1 VALML
6 NCEIHGAR
14 DLRVVERPP
23 EALGPS
29 QVRVGVKAVGI
40 CGSDLHYFRHG
51 RVGDFVI
58 REPLTPGHEASGQ
71 VLEVGADVTAVK
83 PGDRVALDPARTCGV
98 CRYCRQGDSNHC
110 EAVHF
115 FGSASRYPHMQGAM
129 REEVVVQERQCVPV
143 PDSLPFE
150 LAAFGE
156 PLAVALH
163 AVRSAGSLLGKTAMV
178 VGAGPIG
185 ALILMAA
192 RLAGAS
198 QVIVVDIVDQTL
210 AACARVGA
218 TRTINAATDP
228 GALDALAAGKGTVDV
243 CFEASGSYAGLAS
256 CLRAARPR
264 GVVVTVGTLSGS
276 SEHCPFNQIM
286 VKSLSCIGSFRFVD
300 EYAMAVDCLSR
311 GLLDVSPLLTAAVP
325 AARVHDAF
333 ALAGDRQLAMKVM
346 VTF

>member
-1 VALML
+1 ML
-6 NCEIHGAR
+6 NCEIHGAQ
-14 DLRVVERPP
+14 DLRLTEVAP
-23 EALGPS
+23 EALGPT

-40 CGSDLHYFRHG
+40 CGSDLHYYRHG

-71 VLEVGADVTAVK
+71 VLEVGAAVTRVK

-129 REEVVVQERQCVPV
+129 REQVVVQESQCLPV
-143 PDSLPFE
+143 PDSLSFE

-163 AVRSAGSLLGKTAMV
+163 AVRSAGTLLGKTAMV

-185 ALILMAA
+185 ALVVMAA

-198 QVIVVDIVDQTL
+198 HVIAVDIVDQTL
-210 AACARVGA
+210 AACARGRHA
-218 TRTINAATDP
+218 HHQRRHRSRR
-228 GALDALAAGKGTVDV
+228 AGRAGGGQGTVDV
-243 CFEASGSYAGLAS
+243 CFEASGNYAGLAN
-256 CLRAARPR
+256 CIRAAPARHHR
-264 GVVVTVGTLSGS
+264 HGG
-276 SEHCPFNQIM
+276 H
-286 VKSLSCIGSFRFVD
+286 
-300 EYAMAVDCLSR
+300 AVRQQRRLPVQPDHGQEPDLR
-311 GLLDVSPLLTAAVP
+311 
-325 AARVHDAF
+325 
-333 ALAGDRQLAMKVM
+333 RQLPLRR
-346 VTF
+346 

>member
-1 VALML
+1 ML
-6 NCEIHGAR
+6 NCAIHGAQ
-14 DLRVVERPP
+14 DLRLVEQAP
-23 EALGPS
+23 EPLGPT
-29 QVRVGVKAVGI
+29 QVRVGIKAVGI
-40 CGSDLHYFRHG
+40 CGSDLHYYRHG
-51 RVGDFVI
+51 KVGDFVI

-71 VLEVGADVTAVK
+71 VLEVGAAVTAVK

-98 CRYCRQGDSNHC
+98 CRYCRQGASNHC

-129 REEVVVQERQCVPV
+129 REQVVVQERQCLPV
-143 PDSLPFE
+143 PDSLSFE

-163 AVRSAGSLLGKTAMV
+163 AVRSAGALLGKTAMV

-198 QVIVVDIVDQTL
+198 HVVVVDIVDQTL
-210 AACARVGA
+210 ATCARLGA

-228 GALDALAAGKGTVDV
+228 AALDELAAGKGIVDV
-243 CFEASGSYAGLAS
+243 CFEVSGNYAGLAS
-256 CLRAARPR
+256 CIRAARPR
-264 GVVVTVGTLSGS
+264 GTIVTVGTLSGS
-276 SEHCPFNQIM
+276 SEQCPFNQIM

-300 EYAMAVDCLSR
+300 EYAWAVDYLSR
-311 GLLDVSPLLTAAVP
+311 GLVDVSPLLTAAVP
-325 AARVHDAF
+325 VRQVHDAF
-333 ALAGDRQLAMKVM
+333 ALAADRSQAMKVM
-346 VTF
+346 VMF

>member
-1 VALML
+1 ML
-6 NCEIHGAR
+6 NCAIHGAQ
-14 DLRVVERPP
+14 DLRLDEQAP
-23 EALGPS
+23 EPLAAT

-40 CGSDLHYFRHG
+40 CGSDLHYYRHG

-71 VLEVGADVTAVK
+71 VLEVGASVTAVK

-129 REEVVVQERQCVPV
+129 REQVVVQEKQCLPV
-143 PDSLPFE
+143 PDSLSFE

-163 AVRSAGSLLGKTAMV
+163 AVRSAGSLLGKSVMV

-185 ALILMAA
+185 ALTLMAA

-198 QVIVVDIVDQTL
+198 QVTVVDIVDETL
-210 AACARVGA
+210 ATCSRVGA
-218 TRTINAATDP
+218 TRTLNAATDP
-228 GALDALAAGKGTVDV
+228 GAIDALAAGKGTIDV
-243 CFEASGSYAGLAS
+243 CFEASGNYAGLAN
-256 CLRAARPR
+256 CIRATRPR
-264 GVVVTVGTLSGS
+264 GVIVTVGTLNGS
-276 SEHCPFNQIM
+276 SEQCPFNLIM
-286 VKSLSCIGSFRFVD
+286 VKSLSVIGSFRFVD
-300 EYAMAVDCLSR
+300 EYAWAVDYLSR
-311 GLLDVSPLLTAAVP
+311 GVLDVSPLLTAAVP
-325 AARVHDAF
+325 VRNVHDAF
-333 ALAGDRQLAMKVM
+333 TLAADRQRAMKVM

>member
-1 VALML
+1 ML
-6 NCEIHGAR
+6 NCAIHGAQ
-14 DLRVVERPP
+14 DLRLDEQAP
-23 EALGPS
+23 EPLAPT
-29 QVRVGVKAVGI
+29 QVRVGIKAVGI
-40 CGSDLHYFRHG
+40 CGSDLHYYRHG

-71 VLEVGADVTAVK
+71 VLEVGAAVTTVK

-129 REEVVVQERQCVPV
+129 REQVVVQEKQCLPV
-143 PDSLPFE
+143 PDSLSFE

-163 AVRSAGSLLGKTAMV
+163 AVRSAGSLLGKSVMV

-185 ALILMAA
+185 ALTLMAA

-198 QVIVVDIVDQTL
+198 QVTVVDIVDETL
-210 AACARVGA
+210 ATCSWVGA
-218 TRTINAATDP
+218 TRTLNAATDP
-228 GALDALAAGKGTVDV
+228 GAIDALAEGKGTIDV
-243 CFEASGSYAGLAS
+243 CFEASGNYAGLAN
-256 CLRAARPR
+256 CIRATRPR
-264 GVVVTVGTLSGS
+264 GVIVTVGTLNGS
-276 SEHCPFNQIM
+276 SEQCPFNQIM
-286 VKSLSCIGSFRFVD
+286 VKSLSLIGSFRFVD
-300 EYAMAVDCLSR
+300 EYAWAVDYLSR
-311 GLLDVSPLLTAAVP
+311 GVLDVSPLLTAAVP
-325 AARVHDAF
+325 VRNVHDAF
-333 ALAGDRQLAMKVM
+333 ALAADRHQAMKVM

>member
-1 VALML
+1 ML
-6 NCEIHGAR
+6 NCAIHGAQ
-14 DLRVVERPP
+14 DLRLDEQAP
-23 EALGPS
+23 EPLAAT
-29 QVRVGVKAVGI
+29 QVRVGIKAVGI
-40 CGSDLHYFRHG
+40 CGSDLHYYRHG

-71 VLEVGADVTAVK
+71 VLEVGAAVTTVK

-129 REEVVVQERQCVPV
+129 REQVVVQEKQCLPV
-143 PDSLPFE
+143 PDSLSFE

-163 AVRSAGSLLGKTAMV
+163 AVRSAGSLLGKSVMV

-185 ALILMAA
+185 ALTLMAA

-198 QVIVVDIVDQTL
+198 QVTVVDIVDETL
-210 AACARVGA
+210 ATCSRVGA
-218 TRTINAATDP
+218 TRTLNAATDP
-228 GALDALAAGKGTVDV
+228 GAIDALAAGKGSIDV
-243 CFEASGSYAGLAS
+243 CFEASGNYAGLAN
-256 CLRAARPR
+256 CIRATRPR
-264 GVVVTVGTLSGS
+264 GVIVTVGTLNGS
-276 SEHCPFNQIM
+276 SEQCPFNQIM
-286 VKSLSCIGSFRFVD
+286 VKSLSMIGSFRFVD
-300 EYAMAVDCLSR
+300 EYAWAVDYLSR
-311 GLLDVSPLLTAAVP
+311 GVLDVSPLLTAAVP
-325 AARVHDAF
+325 VRNVHDAF
-333 ALAGDRQLAMKVM
+333 ALAADRHQAMKVM

>member
-1 VALML
+1 ML
-6 NCEIHGAR
+6 NCMIHGAQ
-14 DLRVVERPP
+14 DLRLDEQDPQP
-23 EALGPS
+23 LEPS
-29 QVRVGVKAVGI
+29 QVRVGIKAVGI
-40 CGSDLHYFRHG
+40 CGSDVHYFRHG

-71 VLEVGADVTAVK
+71 VLEVGTAVTAVK

-98 CRYCRQGDSNHC
+98 CRYCRQGDANHC
-110 EAVHF
+110 ESVHF

-129 REEVVVQERQCVPV
+129 REEVIVQERQCLPV
-143 PDSLPFE
+143 PDSLSFE
-150 LAAFGE
+150 LAAFAE

-163 AVRSAGSLLGKTAMV
+163 AVRSAGSLLGRTAMV

-185 ALILMAA
+185 ALIVMAA

-198 QVIVVDIVDQTL
+198 HVIAVDIVDQTL

-218 TRTINAATDP
+218 TRTINAAADP
-228 GALDALAAGKGTVDV
+228 GALDELAAGKGSVDA

-276 SEHCPFNQIM
+276 SEGCPFNQIM

-300 EYAMAVDCLSR
+300 EYAMAVDCLGR
-311 GLLDVSPLLTAAVP
+311 GLLDVSPLLTAAMPV
-325 AARVHDAF
+325 ARVHDAF
-333 ALAGDRQLAMKVM
+333 ALAGDRQQAMKVM

>member
-1 VALML
+1 ML
-6 NCEIHGAR
+6 NCAIHGAQ
-14 DLRVVERPP
+14 DLRLDVQAP
-23 EALGPS
+23 EALGAT
-29 QVRVGVKAVGI
+29 QVRVAIKAVGI
-40 CGSDLHYFRHG
+40 CGSDLHYYRHG

-71 VLEVGADVTAVK
+71 VLEVGAAVTAVK

-129 REEVVVQERQCVPV
+129 REQVVVQDAQCLPV
-143 PDSLPFE
+143 PDSLSFE

-163 AVRSAGSLLGKTAMV
+163 AVRSAGSLLGKSVMV

-198 QVIVVDIVDQTL
+198 QVTVVDIVDETL
-210 AACARVGA
+210 ATCARVGA

-228 GALDALAAGKGTVDV
+228 GAIDALAAGKGTVDV
-243 CFEASGSYAGLAS
+243 CFEASGKYAGLAN
-256 CLRAARPR
+256 CLRVTRPR
-264 GVVVTVGTLSGS
+264 GVIVTVGTLNGS
-276 SEHCPFNQIM
+276 SEQCPFNQIM
-286 VKSLSCIGSFRFVD
+286 VKSLSVIGSFRFVD
-300 EYAMAVDCLSR
+300 EYAWAVDYLSR
-311 GLLDVSPLLTAAVP
+311 GVLDVSPLLTAAVP
-325 AARVHDAF
+325 VRNVHDAF
-333 ALAGDRQLAMKVM
+333 ALAADRHLAMKVM

>member
-1 VALML
+1 ML
-6 NCEIHGAR
+6 NCAIHGAQ
-14 DLRVVERPP
+14 DLRLDEQAP
-23 EALGPS
+23 EPLAPT
-29 QVRVGVKAVGI
+29 QVRVGIKAVGI
-40 CGSDLHYFRHG
+40 CGSDLHYYRHG

-71 VLEVGADVTAVK
+71 VLEVGAAVTTVK
-83 PGDRVALDPARTCGV
+83 AGDRVALDPARTCGV

-129 REEVVVQERQCVPV
+129 REQVVVQEKQCLPV
-143 PDSLPFE
+143 PDSLSFE

-163 AVRSAGSLLGKTAMV
+163 AVRSAGSLLGKSVMV

-185 ALILMAA
+185 ALTLMAA

-198 QVIVVDIVDQTL
+198 QVTVVDIVDETL
-210 AACARVGA
+210 ATCSRVGA

-228 GALDALAAGKGTVDV
+228 GAIDALAEGKGTIDV
-243 CFEASGSYAGLAS
+243 CFEASGNYAGLAN
-256 CLRAARPR
+256 CIRATRPR
-264 GVVVTVGTLSGS
+264 GVIVTVGTLNGS
-276 SEHCPFNQIM
+276 SEQCPFNQIM
-286 VKSLSCIGSFRFVD
+286 VKSLSVIGSFRFVD
-300 EYAMAVDCLSR
+300 EYAWAVDYLSR
-311 GLLDVSPLLTAAVP
+311 GVLDVSPLLTAAVP
-325 AARVHDAF
+325 VRNVHDAF
-333 ALAGDRQLAMKVM
+333 ALAADRHQAMKVM

>member
-1 VALML
+1 ML
-6 NCEIHGAR
+6 NCAIHGAE
-14 DLRVVERPP
+14 DLRLIEQAP
-23 EALGPS
+23 EPLGPT

-40 CGSDLHYFRHG
+40 CGSDLHYYRHG

-71 VLEVGADVTAVK
+71 VLEIGSAVTNVK

-110 EAVHF
+110 EAVFF

-129 REEVVVQERQCVPV
+129 REQVVVEAKQCLPV
-143 PDSLPFE
+143 PDSLSFE

-163 AVRSAGSLLGKTAMV
+163 AVRSAGSLLGKTVMV

-198 QVIVVDIVDQTL
+198 HVIVVDIVDQTL
-210 AACARVGA
+210 ATCAKVGA

-228 GALDALAAGKGTVDV
+228 AALDALAVGKGSVDV
-243 CFEASGSYAGLAS
+243 CFEASGNYAGLAN
-256 CLRAARPR
+256 CIRVTRPR
-264 GVVVTVGTLSGS
+264 GTIVTVGTLGGS
-276 SEHCPFNQIM
+276 SEQCPFNQIM
-286 VKSLSCIGSFRFVD
+286 VKSLNVVGSFRFVD
-300 EYAMAVDCLSR
+300 EYAWAVDYLSR
-311 GLLDVSPLLTAAVP
+311 GLVDVSPLLTAAIP
-325 AARVHDAF
+325 ASQAHEAF
-333 ALAGDRQLAMKVM
+333 ALAADRKKAMKVM

>member
-1 VALML
+1 ML
-6 NCEIHGAR
+6 NCAIHGAQ
-14 DLRVVERPP
+14 DLRLDEQAP
-23 EALGPS
+23 EPLAAT
-29 QVRVGVKAVGI
+29 QVRVGIKAVGI
-40 CGSDLHYFRHG
+40 CGSDLHYYRHG

-71 VLEVGADVTAVK
+71 VLEVGAAVTTVK

-129 REEVVVQERQCVPV
+129 REQVVVQEKQCLPV
-143 PDSLPFE
+143 PDSLSFE

-163 AVRSAGSLLGKTAMV
+163 AVRSAGSLLGKSVMV

-185 ALILMAA
+185 ALTLMAA

-198 QVIVVDIVDQTL
+198 QVTVVDIVDETL
-210 AACARVGA
+210 AACSRVGA
-218 TRTINAATDP
+218 TRTLNAATDP
-228 GALDALAAGKGTVDV
+228 GAIDALAAGKGSIDV
-243 CFEASGSYAGLAS
+243 CFEASGNYAGLAN
-256 CLRAARPR
+256 CIRATRPR
-264 GVVVTVGTLSGS
+264 GVIVTVGTLNGS
-276 SEHCPFNQIM
+276 SEQCPFNQIM
-286 VKSLSCIGSFRFVD
+286 VKSLSMIGSFRFVD
-300 EYAMAVDCLSR
+300 EYAWAVDYLSR
-311 GLLDVSPLLTAAVP
+311 GVLDVSPLLTAAVP
-325 AARVHDAF
+325 VRNVHDAF
-333 ALAGDRQLAMKVM
+333 ALAADRHQAMKVM

>member
-1 VALML
+1 ML
-6 NCEIHGAR
+6 NCAIHGAQ
-14 DLRVVERPP
+14 DLRLDERQP
-23 EALGPS
+23 EALGPT

-40 CGSDLHYFRHG
+40 CGSDLHYYRHG
-51 RVGDFVI
+51 KVGDFVI

-71 VLEVGADVTAVK
+71 VLEVGAAVTAVK

-110 EAVHF
+110 EAVFF

-129 REEVVVQERQCVPV
+129 REQVVVQEKQCLPV

-163 AVRSAGSLLGKTAMV
+163 AVKSAGSLLGKTAMV

-198 QVIVVDIVDQTL
+198 QAIAVDIVDETL
-210 AACARVGA
+210 ATCARVGA
-218 TRTINAATDP
+218 TRTINAARDP
-228 GALDALAAGKGTVDV
+228 GAIEELAAGKGSVDV
-243 CFEASGSYAGLAS
+243 CFEASGNYAGLAN
-256 CLRAARPR
+256 CIRATRPR
-264 GVVVTVGTLSGS
+264 GVIVTVGTLNGS
-276 SEHCPFNQIM
+276 SDQCPFNQIM
-286 VKSLSCIGSFRFVD
+286 VKSLSVIGSFRFVD
-300 EYAMAVDCLSR
+300 EYAWAVDYLSR
-311 GLLDVSPLLTAAVP
+311 GVLDVSPLLTAAVP

-333 ALAGDRQLAMKVM
+333 ALAADRRQAMKVM

>member
-1 VALML
+1 ML
-6 NCEIHGAR
+6 NCEIHGAQ
-14 DLRVVERPP
+14 DLRLTEVAP
-23 EALGPS
+23 EALGPT

-40 CGSDLHYFRHG
+40 CGSDLHYYRHG

-71 VLEVGADVTAVK
+71 VLEVGAAVTRVK

-129 REEVVVQERQCVPV
+129 REQVVVQESQCLPV
-143 PDSLPFE
+143 PDSLSFE

-163 AVRSAGSLLGKTAMV
+163 AVRSAGTLLGKTAMV

-185 ALILMAA
+185 ALVVMAA

-198 QVIVVDIVDQTL
+198 HVIAVDIVDQTL

-228 GALDALAAGKGTVDV
+228 GALDELAAGKGTVDV
-243 CFEASGSYAGLAS
+243 CFEASGNYAGLAN
-256 CLRAARPR
+256 CIRTARRAAP
-264 GVVVTVGTLSGS
+264 S
-276 SEHCPFNQIM
+276 SRWARC
-286 VKSLSCIGSFRFVD
+286 
-300 EYAMAVDCLSR
+300 
-311 GLLDVSPLLTAAVP
+311 P
-325 AARVHDAF
+325 AAAPIARSTRSWSRA
-333 ALAGDRQLAMKVM
+333 
-346 VTF
+346 

>member
-1 VALML
+1 ML
-6 NCEIHGAR
+6 NCAIHGAQ
-14 DLRVVERPP
+14 DLRLDEQLP
-23 EALGPS
+23 EPLAPT

-40 CGSDLHYFRHG
+40 CGSDLHYYRHG
-51 RVGDFVI
+51 KVGDFVI

-71 VLEVGADVTAVK
+71 VLEVGAAVTAVR

-110 EAVHF
+110 EAVFF

-129 REEVVVQERQCVPV
+129 REQVVVQEKQCLPV
-143 PDSLPFE
+143 PDSLSFE

-163 AVRSAGSLLGKTAMV
+163 AVHSAGSLLGKTVMV

-198 QVIVVDIVDQTL
+198 QAIAVDIVDETL
-210 AACARVGA
+210 ATCARVGA
-218 TRTINAATDP
+218 TRTINAARDP
-228 GALDALAAGKGTVDV
+228 AAIEDLAAGKGSVDV
-243 CFEASGSYAGLAS
+243 CFEASGNYAGLAN
-256 CLRAARPR
+256 CIRATRPR
-264 GVVVTVGTLSGS
+264 GVIVTVGTLSGS
-276 SEHCPFNQIM
+276 SEQCPFNQIM
-286 VKSLSCIGSFRFVD
+286 VKSLSVIGSFRFVD
-300 EYAMAVDCLSR
+300 EYAWAVDYLSR
-311 GLLDVSPLLTAAVP
+311 GVLDVSPLLTAAVP
-325 AARVHDAF
+325 VARVHDAF
-333 ALAGDRQLAMKVM
+333 ALAADRHQAMKVM

>member
-1 VALML
+1 ML
-6 NCEIHGAR
+6 NCEIHGAQ
-14 DLRVVERPP
+14 DLRLTEVAP
-23 EALGPS
+23 EALGPT

-40 CGSDLHYFRHG
+40 CGSDLHYYRHG

-71 VLEVGADVTAVK
+71 VLEVGAAVTRVK

-129 REEVVVQERQCVPV
+129 REQVVVQESQCLPV
-143 PDSLPFE
+143 PDSLSFE

-163 AVRSAGSLLGKTAMV
+163 AVRSAGTLLGKTAMV

-185 ALILMAA
+185 ALVVMAA

-198 QVIVVDIVDQTL
+198 HVIAVDIVDQTL

-228 GALDALAAGKGTVDV
+228 GALDELAAGKGTVDV
-243 CFEASGSYAGLAS
+243 CFEASGNYAGLAN
-256 CLRAARPR
+256 CIRTARPR
-264 GVVVTVGTLSGS
+264 GTIVTVGTLSGS
-276 SEHCPFNQIM
+276 SADCPFNQIM
-286 VKSLSCIGSFRFVD
+286 VKSLTCVGSFRFVD
-300 EYAMAVDCLSR
+300 EYAWAVDYLSR
-311 GLLDVSPLLTAAVP
+311 GLLDVSPLLSAAVP
-325 AARVHDAF
+325 VRQAHEAF
-333 ALAGDRQLAMKVM
+333 ALAADRTQAMKVM

>member
-1 VALML
+1 ML
-6 NCEIHGAR
+6 NCAIHGAQ
-14 DLRVVERPP
+14 DLRLDEQAP
-23 EALGPS
+23 EPLAPT
-29 QVRVGVKAVGI
+29 QVRVGIKAVGI
-40 CGSDLHYFRHG
+40 CGSDLHYYRHG

-71 VLEVGADVTAVK
+71 VLEVGASVTAVK

-129 REEVVVQERQCVPV
+129 REQVVVQEKQCLPV
-143 PDSLPFE
+143 PDSLSFE

-163 AVRSAGSLLGKTAMV
+163 AVRSAGSLLGKSVMV

-185 ALILMAA
+185 ALTLMAA

-198 QVIVVDIVDQTL
+198 QVTVVDIVDETL
-210 AACARVGA
+210 ATCSRVGA
-218 TRTINAATDP
+218 TRTLNAATDP
-228 GALDALAAGKGTVDV
+228 GAVDALAEGKGTIDV
-243 CFEASGSYAGLAS
+243 CFEASGNYAGLAN
-256 CLRAARPR
+256 CIRATRPR
-264 GVVVTVGTLSGS
+264 GVIVTVGTLNGS
-276 SEHCPFNQIM
+276 SEQCPFNQIM
-286 VKSLSCIGSFRFVD
+286 VKSLSVIGSFRFVD
-300 EYAMAVDCLSR
+300 EYAWAVDYLSR
-311 GLLDVSPLLTAAVP
+311 GVLDVSPLLTAAVP
-325 AARVHDAF
+325 VRNVHDAF
-333 ALAGDRQLAMKVM
+333 ALAADRHQAMKVM

>member
-1 VALML
+1 ML
-6 NCEIHGAR
+6 NCAIHGAQ
-14 DLRVVERPP
+14 DLRLEQQTP
-23 EALGPS
+23 EPLAPT
-29 QVRVGVKAVGI
+29 QVRVAVKAVGI
-40 CGSDLHYFRHG
+40 CGSDLHYYRHG
-51 RVGDFVI
+51 KVGDFVI

-71 VLEVGADVTAVK
+71 VLEVGAAVTAVR

-110 EAVHF
+110 EVVHF

-129 REEVVVQERQCVPV
+129 REQVVVQEKQCVPV
-143 PDSLPFE
+143 PDSLSFE

-163 AVRSAGSLLGKTAMV
+163 AVRSAGSLLGKTVMV

-198 QVIVVDIVDQTL
+198 QAVVVDIVDETL
-210 AACARVGA
+210 ATCARVGA
-218 TRTINAATDP
+218 TRTINAAKDP
-228 GALDALAAGKGTVDV
+228 GAIEELAAGKGTVDV
-243 CFEASGSYAGLAS
+243 CFEASGNYAGLAN
-256 CLRAARPR
+256 CIRATRPR
-264 GVVVTVGTLSGS
+264 GVIVTVGTLSGS
-276 SEHCPFNQIM
+276 SEQCPFNQIM
-286 VKSLSCIGSFRFVD
+286 VKSLSVIGSFRFVD
-300 EYAMAVDCLSR
+300 EYAWAVDYLSR

-325 AARVHDAF
+325 VRDVHQAF
-333 ALAGDRQLAMKVM
+333 ALAADRHQAMKVM

>member
-1 VALML
+1 ML
-6 NCEIHGAR
+6 NCAIHGAQ
-14 DLRVVERPP
+14 DLRLDQQAP
-23 EALGPS
+23 EDIGPT

-51 RVGDFVI
+51 RVGDFLI

-71 VLEVGADVTAVK
+71 VLEVGAAVTSVK
-83 PGDRVALDPARTCGV
+83 PGDRVALDPARTCGA

-129 REEVVVQERQCVPV
+129 REQVVVHESQCLPV
-143 PDSLPFE
+143 PDSLSFE

-163 AVRSAGSLLGKTAMV
+163 AVRSAGSLLGRTVMV

-198 QVIVVDIVDQTL
+198 HVIVVDIVDQTL

-218 TRTINAATDP
+218 TRTINAAEDP
-228 GALDALAAGKGTVDV
+228 DALDALSAGKGTVDV

-264 GVVVTVGTLSGS
+264 GVIVTVGTLNGS
-276 SEHCPFNQIM
+276 SENCPFNQIM

-300 EYAMAVDCLSR
+300 EYAWAVDCLSR
-311 GLLDVSPLLTAAVP
+311 GLLDVSPLLTAAMPVG
-325 AARVHDAF
+325 RVHDAF
-333 ALAGDRQLAMKVM
+333 ALAADRQQAMKVM

>member
-1 VALML
+1 ML
-6 NCEIHGAR
+6 NCAIHGAQ
-14 DLRVVERPP
+14 DLRLDEQAP
-23 EALGPS
+23 EPLAAT

-40 CGSDLHYFRHG
+40 CGSDLHYYRHG

-71 VLEVGADVTAVK
+71 VLEVGAAVTTVK

-129 REEVVVQERQCVPV
+129 REQVVVQEKQCLPV
-143 PDSLPFE
+143 PDSLSFE

-163 AVRSAGSLLGKTAMV
+163 AVRSAGSLLGKSVMV

-185 ALILMAA
+185 ALTLMAA

-198 QVIVVDIVDQTL
+198 QVTVVDIVDETL
-210 AACARVGA
+210 ATCFRVGA
-218 TRTINAATDP
+218 TRTLNAATDP
-228 GALDALAAGKGTVDV
+228 GAIDALAAGKGSIDV
-243 CFEASGSYAGLAS
+243 CFEASGNYAGLAN
-256 CLRAARPR
+256 CIRVTRPR
-264 GVVVTVGTLSGS
+264 GVIVTVGTLNGS
-276 SEHCPFNQIM
+276 SEQCPFNQIM
-286 VKSLSCIGSFRFVD
+286 VKSLSVMGSFRFVD
-300 EYAMAVDCLSR
+300 EYAWAVDYLSR
-311 GLLDVSPLLTAAVP
+311 GVLDVSPLLTAAVP
-325 AARVHDAF
+325 VRNVHDAF
-333 ALAGDRQLAMKVM
+333 ALAADRHQAMKVM

>member
-1 VALML
+1 ML
-6 NCEIHGAR
+6 NCAIHGAQ
-14 DLRVVERPP
+14 DLRLDVQAP
-23 EALGPS
+23 EALGAT
-29 QVRVGVKAVGI
+29 QVRVAIKAVGI
-40 CGSDLHYFRHG
+40 CGSDLHYYRHG

-71 VLEVGADVTAVK
+71 VLEVGAAVTAVK

-129 REEVVVQERQCVPV
+129 REQVVVQDAQCLPV
-143 PDSLPFE
+143 PDSLSFE

-163 AVRSAGSLLGKTAMV
+163 AVRSAGSLLGKSVMV

-198 QVIVVDIVDQTL
+198 QVTVVDIVDETL
-210 AACARVGA
+210 ATCARVGA

-228 GALDALAAGKGTVDV
+228 GAIDALAAGKGTVDV
-243 CFEASGSYAGLAS
+243 CFEASGNYAGLAY
-256 CLRAARPR
+256 CLRVTRPR
-264 GVVVTVGTLSGS
+264 GVIVTVGTLNGS
-276 SEHCPFNQIM
+276 SEQCPFNQIM
-286 VKSLSCIGSFRFVD
+286 VKSLSVIGSFRFVD
-300 EYAMAVDCLSR
+300 EYAWAVDYLSR
-311 GLLDVSPLLTAAVP
+311 GVLDVSPLLTAAVP
-325 AARVHDAF
+325 VRNVHDAF
-333 ALAGDRQLAMKVM
+333 ALAADRHLAMKVM

>member
-1 VALML
+1 ML
-6 NCEIHGAR
+6 NCMIHGAQ
-14 DLRVVERPP
+14 DLRLDTSDSQP
-23 EALGPS
+23 LGPS

-129 REEVVVQERQCVPV
+129 REEVVVQEGQCVPV
-143 PDSLPFE
+143 PDSLSFE

-198 QVIVVDIVDQTL
+198 RVIVVDIVDQTL

-218 TRTINAATDP
+218 SQTINAATDP
-228 GALDALAAGKGTVDV
+228 GALDALAAGKGSVDV

-276 SEHCPFNQIM
+276 SEACPFNQIM
-286 VKSLSCIGSFRFVD
+286 VKSLTCVGSFRFVD
-300 EYAMAVDCLSR
+300 EYAMAVDCLAR
-311 GLLDVSPLLTAAVP
+311 GLIDVSPLLTAAVP
-325 AARVHDAF
+325 VARVHDAF
-333 ALAGDRQLAMKVM
+333 ALAGDRNQAMKVM